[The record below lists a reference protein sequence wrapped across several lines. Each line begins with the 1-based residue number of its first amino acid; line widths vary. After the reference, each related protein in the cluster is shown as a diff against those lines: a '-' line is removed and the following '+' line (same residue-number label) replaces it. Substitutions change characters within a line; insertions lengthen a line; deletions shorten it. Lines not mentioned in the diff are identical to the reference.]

1 MNRKILKLADLSNV
15 KIGDTIWTI
24 QNGFVKVIMINPTET
39 YSIVTNIDSYTI
51 KGFMFKKDKF
61 PSAFTKNPFKEKDFK
76 ERWMMVS
83 EEGTCWVKRK
93 VFMKKNGHVIS
104 WSCAETKKGVK
115 KEICTHPWKY
125 AMEIE

>member
-1 MNRKILKLADLSNV
+1 MKKEILKLADLSNI
-15 KIGDTIWTI
+15 KIGDSIWTI
-24 QNGFVKVIMINPTET
+24 QNGFTKVIKINPKHT
-39 YSIVTNIDSYTI
+39 YSIVTNIGRYTI
-51 KGFMFKKDKF
+51 EGFISINDKF

-83 EEGTCWVKRK
+83 EEGTNWLKRK

-104 WSCAETKKGVK
+104 WSCAETKKAVK
-115 KEICTHPWKY
+115 KEICSHPWKY